1 MQANVRELFA
11 IHRKEADERKIQTLL
26 RDGTYCFILNNEIG
40 REVVDTM
47 NQVATLPPEITA
59 MFKRKRVQ

>member
-11 IHRKEADERKIQTLL
+11 IHRKEADEHKIQTLL
-26 RDGTYCFILNNEIG
+26 HDGTYCFIPNNETG

-47 NQVATLPPEITA
+47 NQVATFPPEITA
-59 MFKRKRVQ
+59 MFKRKKVQ